1 MDEIQRAVCA
11 HYRLDKSEMASKRRV
26 RAIARPRQVA
36 MYLAKELT
44 PRSYPEIGRRFGGRD
59 HSTVI
64 HAVRTVEAL
73 RVADGELDAESAAIR
88 RSLKSYRRVASA
100 QGDGNKKPAIRWEG
114 GSFAD
119 RKSVGYGTSVSVRVD
134 LRCRR
139 IIKKKT

>member
-59 HSTVI
+59 HSTVKI
-64 HAVRTVEAL
+64 GRASCRDRVCQYVSFSVVAV
-73 RVADGELDAESAAIR
+73 
-88 RSLKSYRRVASA
+88 SLKKKRNRYIS
-100 QGDGNKKPAIRWEG
+100 DGNYIQ
-114 GSFAD
+114 
-119 RKSVGYGTSVSVRVD
+119 
-134 LRCRR
+134 
-139 IIKKKT
+139 

>member
-1 MDEIQRAVCA
+1 
-11 HYRLDKSEMASKRRV
+11 MASKRRV

-73 RVADGELDAESAAIR
+73 RVADSELDAEIAAIR
-88 RSLKSYRRVASA
+88 RSEEHTSELQSLMRISYAVFCLKK
-100 QGDGNKKPAIRWEG
+100 QK
-114 GSFAD
+114 
-119 RKSVGYGTSVSVRVD
+119 TQ
-134 LRCRR
+134 
-139 IIKKKT
+139 IKNNTI